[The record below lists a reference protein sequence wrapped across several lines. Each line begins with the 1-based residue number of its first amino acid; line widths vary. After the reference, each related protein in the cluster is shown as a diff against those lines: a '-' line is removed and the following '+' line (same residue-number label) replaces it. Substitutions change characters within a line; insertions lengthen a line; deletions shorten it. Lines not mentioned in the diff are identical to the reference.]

1 MKLKR
6 GMLVWAAA
14 SVIAASCVNS
24 TPALDPALPTPSAP
38 SPTRQPAPKL
48 LSAAAV
54 ADAFVDAINRQDF
67 VAAFTLLDASSRAEL
82 KDADELR
89 GRYEA
94 ARAIALA
101 TRAETQLRGGLL
113 YQDERAA
120 ATLVTRWES
129 SLVGAFEVT
138 STLGL
143 VFDPSADDWR
153 ARWTPDAIIP
163 GLTSGILR
171 MEREETNRGAI
182 YAADGTPLA
191 IQREFITIGVQRG
204 AIADSDEEQRL
215 LDLLSQIT
223 RLTPEEIKAKYANQ
237 PKDWFSPIADVDEA
251 LIDEYYDQIKRFPA
265 ISARSRFQRH
275 YPNPDLAPHVVGLVG
290 FIPPE
295 SLAAYR
301 ARGFQGDEQIGLSGV
316 EAAADA
322 LIGGAPGGAL
332 KLFSGGYLTVLAER
346 PAVRGQDVTLTISP
360 ALQLAAQRL
369 LGERRGAV
377 VVLRAE
383 DSAVLAMAS
392 SPTFSQTN
400 VTGRAIQEGALLN
413 RATQGQYPPGST
425 FKMVTMAAGIGEG
438 VTTPDEVF
446 RDPGFWD
453 GYGVAFRK
461 TCWLRSGHGRISLQA
476 GLTAS
481 CNVVFY
487 EVGKRLQEKSAYVL
501 GEYARKFGFGA
512 RTGIE
517 LPEAAGL
524 VPDPDWKQRA
534 LGEAWTGGDTVNLAV
549 GQGFMLVTPLQVA
562 QMTAA
567 IANGGFVR
575 RPYLIASPRLKRSAE
590 PAARLPLTTAA
601 LEAIQRGMVGVTRDA
616 RLGTTTYRFAGF
628 DYCFDAEGRVV
639 LCSRIPAQSRASA
652 RRLIVAGK
660 SGTAQAG
667 GNAKPF
673 AWFTAYAPADAPEIV
688 VTALLENIGEG
699 SSYAAPL
706 VRQIIE
712 AYYGLAISPT
722 PRDRREN
729 E

>member
-1 MKLKR
+1 MRLR
-6 GMLVWAAA
+6 QEIFVWVVA
-14 SVIAASCVNS
+14 SVVAASCTNS
-24 TPALDPALPTPSAP
+24 TPALDPTPPTPFAL
-38 SPTRQPAPKL
+38 SPTPTPDLKL
-48 LSAAAV
+48 PSAAAV
-54 ADAFVDAINRQDF
+54 AGAFISAINRQDF
-67 VAAFTLLDASSRAEL
+67 VAAFTLLDTPSRAEL
-82 KDADELR
+82 KDADGLR
-89 GRYEA
+89 SRYDA
-94 ARAIALA
+94 VRAIALA
-101 TRAETQLRGGLL
+101 TRMETQLRGGLL
-113 YQDERAA
+113 YQGERAEV
-120 ATLVTRWES
+120 TLVTRWES
-129 SLVGAFEVT
+129 SLVGLFEVT
-138 STLGL
+138 SALGL
-143 VFDPSADDWR
+143 VFDLPSADWR
-153 ARWTPDAIIP
+153 VSWTRDTIIP
-163 GLTSGILR
+163 GLTNGILR
-171 MEREETNRGAI
+171 MEREDTTRGAI

-191 IQREFITIGVQRG
+191 IQLEFTTIGVQRG
-204 AIADSDEEQRL
+204 AIAGPDEEQRM
-215 LDLLSQIT
+215 LDLLSWIT
-223 RLTPEEIKAKYANQ
+223 RLTPEEIKAKYAGQ
-237 PKDWFSPIADVDEA
+237 PEQWFSPIADVDEM
-251 LIDEYYDQIKRFPA
+251 LIDEYYDQIERFPA
-265 ISARSRFQRH
+265 ISTRPRFQRR
-275 YPNPDLAPHVVGLVG
+275 YPNPDIAPHVVGFVG

-301 ARGFQGDEQIGLSGV
+301 ARGFQGDERIGLTGV
-316 EAAADA
+316 EAGADA
-322 LIGGAPGGAL
+322 IIGGTPGGVL
-332 KLFSGGYLTVLAER
+332 KLFSGGHLIILAER
-346 PAVRGQDVTLTISP
+346 PAVQGQDVTLTISP
-360 ALQLAAQRL
+360 SLQLTVQRL
-369 LGERRGAV
+369 LGNRRGAV
-377 VVLRAE
+377 VVLRA
-383 DSAVLAMAS
+383 DDPAVLAMAS

-425 FKMVTMAAGIGEG
+425 FKMVTMAAGMGEG
-438 VTTPDEVF
+438 VTTPNEVF

-453 GYGVAFRK
+453 GYGVEFRK

-501 GEYARKFGFGA
+501 GEYARKFGFGT
-512 RTGIE
+512 RTGVE

-524 VPDPDWKQRA
+524 VPDPDWKQQA
-534 LGEAWTGGDTVNLAV
+534 LGEVWTGGDTINLAV

-575 RPYLIASPRLKRSAE
+575 HPYLIASPRPTSSAE
-590 PAARLPLTTAA
+590 PATRLPLTPAT
-601 LEAIQRGMVGVTRDA
+601 LEAIQRGMIGVTRDA
-616 RLGTTTYRFAGF
+616 RLGTTAYRFASF
-628 DYCFDAEGRVV
+628 DYCFDAESRVV
-639 LCSRIPAQSRASA
+639 PCSRIPAQSRAGA
-652 RRLIVAGK
+652 RRLVVAGK

-712 AYYGLAISPT
+712 AYYGLVISPT